1 MAEQAPGNGRPD
13 VALSRVGMEEIE
25 KGQFVQYLLYKLDP
39 AFRLLP
45 AGEQAAGKEA
55 FLRTVESFSDR
66 IAMRS
71 YTLVGMRADADFL
84 LWNISPE
91 LDLFQQLA
99 TAILSTPL
107 GKYLRVA
114 YSYLAVTKRS
124 IYTRNHQ
131 HEGQEGSRLRLRP
144 RGARYFFVYP
154 FVKTRSWY
162 KLSVSARQG
171 MMNEHIAIG
180 HKYPSVTLNTTY
192 SFGMDDQ
199 EFVVAFE
206 TDEPRDFVDLV
217 MELRESEASLYT
229 LRDTPIFT
237 CIAMPLS
244 EVLDTLGTEPA
255 GADLRAIYSP
265 SAPFGG

>member
-1 MAEQAPGNGRPD
+1 MAEQGQSNGRPE
-13 VALSRVGMEEIE
+13 VTLSREGMEEIE
-25 KGQFVQYLLYKLDP
+25 KGQFVQYVLYKLDP

-45 AGEQAAGKEA
+45 ASEQTAGKEA
-55 FLRTVESFSDR
+55 FLRAVEGFADR
-66 IAMRS
+66 IAMRG
-71 YTLVGMRADADFL
+71 YTLVGMRADADIL
-84 LWNISPE
+84 LWNIAPD

-99 TAILSTPL
+99 TAILSTSL
-107 GKYLRVA
+107 GKHLRVA

-144 RGARYFFVYP
+144 RGAKYFFVYP

-162 KLSVSARQG
+162 KLSLAARQG

-217 MELRESEASLYT
+217 MELRETEASMYT

-237 CIAMPLS
+237 CIAMPLA
-244 EVLDTLGTEPA
+244 EILETLGAEPA
-255 GADLRAIYSP
+255 GVDLREIYSR
-265 SAPFGG
+265 

>member
-1 MAEQAPGNGRPD
+1 MAEQEQGNGRSEI
-13 VALSRVGMEEIE
+13 ALSREGMEEIE
-25 KGQFVQYLLYKLDP
+25 KGQFVQYAFYKLDP
-39 AFRLLP
+39 TWRFLP
-45 AGEQAAGKEA
+45 AEEQAAGKEE
-55 FLRTVESFSDR
+55 FLRTVEQFSDR
-66 IAMRS
+66 IATRS
-71 YTLVGMRADADFL
+71 YTMVGMRPDADFL
-84 LWNISPE
+84 LWNISSE
-91 LDLFQQLA
+91 LDYFQQLG
-99 TAILSTPL
+99 TAILGTAM
-107 GKYLRVA
+107 GKYLRLP

-154 FVKTRSWY
+154 FVKTRNWY
-162 KLSVSARQG
+162 KLSLQARQG
-171 MMNEHIAIG
+171 MMTEHINIG

-217 MELRESEASLYT
+217 MELRETEASMYT

-237 CIAMPLS
+237 CIAMPLA
-244 EVLDTLGTEPA
+244 EVLETLGGERVAAELPA
-255 GADLRAIYSP
+255 G
-265 SAPFGG
+265 

>member
-1 MAEQAPGNGRPD
+1 MAEQTPGNGRPE
-13 VALSRVGMEEIE
+13 AMPSREGMEEIE
-25 KGQFVQYLLYKLDP
+25 KGQFVQYVFYKVDP
-39 AFRLLP
+39 SWRLLP
-45 AGEQAAGKEA
+45 AGEQAASKEEL
-55 FLRTVESFSDR
+55 LRTVEGFSDR
-66 IAMRS
+66 IATRS
-71 YTLVGMRADADFL
+71 YSLVGMRADTDFL

-91 LDLFQQLA
+91 LDHFQQLA
-99 TAILSTPL
+99 TAILSTAF

-124 IYTRNHQ
+124 IYVRNHQ

-144 RGARYFFVYP
+144 RGAKYFFVYP

-162 KLSVSARQG
+162 KLSLATRQG
-171 MMNEHIAIG
+171 MMNEHITIG

-217 MELRESEASLYT
+217 MELRETEASMYT

-237 CIAMPLS
+237 CIAMPLD
-244 EVLDTLGTEPA
+244 EVLETLGAARA
-255 GADLRAIYSP
+255 GADLREIYSR
-265 SAPFGG
+265 